1 MRLVG
6 PQGKVWRRLDTQ
18 IRASRPMPGRP
29 ICARSQGPWLR
40 LERPGDRGW
49 WAPFWANLR
58 LRVVCLQTLPRPLGF
73 WREGRHSHIS
83 VCVPGDSESRGKGDA
98 YVDGVVW
105 RCIGI

>member
-1 MRLVG
+1 MRWVG
-6 PQGKVWRRLDTQ
+6 PQGESRRRLETQ
-18 IRASRPMPGRP
+18 LRASKPMPGRP

-73 WREGRHSHIS
+73 WPQGRHSHVS
-83 VCVPGDSESRGKGDA
+83 VCVPGESPGAKETPM
-98 YVDGVVW
+98 
-105 RCIGI
+105 

>member
-1 MRLVG
+1 MRWVG
-6 PQGKVWRRLDTQ
+6 PQGESETSGNTAQSQQAD
-18 IRASRPMPGRP
+18 ACRP

-73 WREGRHSHIS
+73 WPQGASLACLG
-83 VCVPGDSESRGKGDA
+83 VCSR
-98 YVDGVVW
+98 
-105 RCIGI
+105 